1 MVGIAR
7 GILHS
12 ALTAAASAAKLMPK
26 KLRRHRSRRAS
37 INNPIQVPIPNLMY
51 TTKAVCHQNKETE
64 NTAAKAAS
72 PELVSHPILT
82 PRRSTSQLLPSF
94 HSRPIPSRCASAM
107 GSNDVEIDL
116 VLKTYNTSES
126 RDRLISKLKSMKCG
140 STDCVRSLSQRN
152 HSSDSAE
159 PITRQK
165 LLACKQEI
173 VSLSKQLGSA
183 TERSR
188 GNPR

>member
-12 ALTAAASAAKLMPK
+12 ALTAATSAAKLMTK
-26 KLRRHRSRRAS
+26 KLRRHSRRNAS
-37 INNPIQVPIPNLMY
+37 ISGPIQVPIPHLMQ
-51 TTKAVCHQNKETE
+51 TTKVVCDQKKATE
-64 NTAAKAAS
+64 NTATKAAS
-72 PELVSHPILT
+72 PELVSHPILIS
-82 PRRSTSQLLPSF
+82 RRSTSQLLPSF
-94 HSRPIPSRCASAM
+94 HSRPIPPRCASAI

-126 RDRLISKLKSMKCG
+126 RDRLISKLKSMHCG

-152 HSSDSAE
+152 HTADNAE
-159 PITRQK
+159 PITRQQ

-173 VSLSKQLGSA
+173 VSLSKKLGAAS
-183 TERSR
+183 ERAR
-188 GNPR
+188 GNPT